1 MFLRNLEVESQG
13 VAKRREHSL
22 PEASGVGGLRRP
34 DRRLCLQPLR
44 GGQREDAKR
53 RQVAARTEEKVG
65 KDMKYQPELTE

>member
-65 KDMKYQPELTE
+65 KDMKYLTK